1 MEIMFLFSNMNREKD
16 KFQQKND
23 VVYTSDV
30 FEQ

>member
-1 MEIMFLFSNMNREKD
+1 MFLFSNMNREKD